1 MKITLTNLLSNSSYI
16 ILTYLV
22 FFLWLTPFTVFSQK
36 INYKKKEINNIETK
50 IQDIADD
57 YSKEFLKI
65 EDLSFDDTLNFYQHF
80 QKETNGQINM
90 DYAYGL
96 NTSFRDSSRMI
107 GGYFNTYGGVN
118 TQFKMIPIKVSFN
131 YSSLKIPLGTNNY
144 FRISYD
150 RQKMIQN
157 TEKFRQQQLTSAEN
171 QLKGFYNQLGKLS
184 ELQSY
189 LDVYINANKEKY
201 INLLKERTVSTINA
215 DSFTTNFKSENSGF
229 QNPLDTLSSKIPAT
243 NIQSDS
249 IQLSN
254 SFEKVKQQRFMDE
267 FEKVQKLYEKIQT
280 YHNNYQ
286 QLVDRLEST
295 KNSLS
300 QKNIPSINQ
309 NIGNYKNINL
319 LDAVKKV
326 DLGLTYTNTTALSN
340 QSTAIKGFG
349 TELQINN
356 YYLSISSGLTLN
368 NVMLS
373 TNEMSNQLV
382 YNQNVFNQF
391 DFQRIYRN
399 GLLSAVK
406 TGLGKPTSNHI
417 FVGFNHITNT
427 RFTGGDSSGINPAMG
442 LELDIKLVPKFLKSG
457 ALDLV
462 YTKTSINRN
471 IDSSNI
477 SMFNSLFSTYNSSSY
492 LVKYSQNVNKINS
505 SFNIAYRYLDE
516 NVNTMLYGFMQPG
529 NKRLSFESRHKIAS
543 FLKIGTHYRLE
554 EGLNKAKGIKL
565 NNIGV
570 STNGALGKNLAYA
583 ANLTTVQSQIK
594 NGEVLQ
600 INWNY
605 LINSSLQFYNN
616 WEKFRGM
623 ASLNYNDFLLYDS
636 TSLSRFS
643 QVGINGTVQQNNWS
657 IVLGYDYFYQNNK
670 NFKEGTN
677 MLTLKGGVRFEK
689 GVIEVGIKYAIREN
703 NNSVGWHFHTTY
715 ELSRFLDLTLSA
727 EKFVLGNFYRNYY
740 QTAYNQFP
748 YLLKMG
754 LKVKI

>member
-1 MKITLTNLLSNSSYI
+1 MLSNSSYI
-16 ILTYLV
+16 IYTYLII
-22 FFLWLTPFTVFSQK
+22 FLWLTPFTIFSQK

-50 IQDIADD
+50 ITDIAND
-57 YSKEFLKI
+57 YSKEFLKV
-65 EDLSFDDTLNFYQHF
+65 EELSFDDTLNFYQYF

-107 GGYFNTYGGVN
+107 GGYFNTYGGVH

-157 TEKFRQQQLTSAEN
+157 TEKFRQQKLTSTEN
-171 QLKGFYNQLGKLS
+171 QLKGFHNQLGKLS

-201 INLLKERTVSTINA
+201 TNLLKERAISTINT
-215 DSFTTNFKSENSGF
+215 DSFNTNFKDEISGLK
-229 QNPLDTLSSKIPAT
+229 NPLDTLSGKIPTT
-243 NIQSDS
+243 NIQQDS
-249 IQLSN
+249 VKLAT
-254 SFEKVKQQRFMDE
+254 SFEKAKKQRFMDE
-267 FEKVQKLYEKIQT
+267 FEKAQKLYEKIQT
-280 YHNNYQ
+280 YQNNYQ

-300 QKNIPSINQ
+300 KKNIPSVNQ
-309 NIGNYKNINL
+309 NIDNYKNINW

-340 QSTAIKGFG
+340 QSTAIKGIG

-391 DFQRIYRN
+391 DFQRIYKN

-417 FVGFNHITNT
+417 FIGFNHITNT
-427 RFTGGDSSGINPAMG
+427 RFTGDDSTGINPAMG

-477 SMFNSLFSTYNSSSY
+477 SMLNSLFSTYNSNSY
-492 LVKYSQNVNKINS
+492 LVKYSQNINTINS

-529 NKRLSFESRHKIAS
+529 NKRLSFESRHKITS
-543 FLKIGTHYRLE
+543 FLKVGTHYRLE

-565 NNIGV
+565 NNIGI
-570 STNGALGKNLAYA
+570 STNGALGKYLAYA
-583 ANLTTVQSQIK
+583 ANLTTVQSQIR
-594 NGEVLQ
+594 NGEVSQ

-643 QVGINGTVQQNNWS
+643 QVGINGTIQQNNWS
-657 IVLGYDYFYQNNK
+657 VVLGYDYFYQNSE

-677 MLTLKGGVRFEK
+677 MLTLKWGTRFKK
-689 GVIEVGIKYAIREN
+689 GVIDVGLKYAIREN
-703 NNSVGWHFHTTY
+703 NNSVGWHFQGTY
-715 ELSRFLDLTLSA
+715 ELSRFFDFTISA
-727 EKFVLGNFYRNYY
+727 EKFV
-740 QTAYNQFP
+740 
-748 YLLKMG
+748 
-754 LKVKI
+754 